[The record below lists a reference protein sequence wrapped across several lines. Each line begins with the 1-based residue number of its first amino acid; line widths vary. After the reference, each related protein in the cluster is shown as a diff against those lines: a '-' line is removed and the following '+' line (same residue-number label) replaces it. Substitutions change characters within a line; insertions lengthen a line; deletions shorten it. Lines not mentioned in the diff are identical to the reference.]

1 MRIEFSTIGDG
12 TNVEV
17 SLIEDLG
24 GTEYVNDRV
33 YTADHRGG
41 LHFGEESRVPISAVD
56 LFEWVEDSWAPPVIG
71 GKYTYAHPYWAER
84 AEKRKQR
91 KVWNAD

>member
-17 SLIEDLG
+17 SLIDNDG
-24 GTEYVNDRV
+24 FAQDRV
-33 YTADHRGG
+33 YTADHKGG
-41 LHFGEESRVPISAVD
+41 LHFGDDQKVPVSARQ

-71 GKYTYAHPYWAER
+71 GRYGKYHPYWTER
-84 AEKRKQR
+84 EEKRKQR
-91 KVWNAD
+91 EAGL